1 MSSLSTPKPQFLKR
15 KNHRTQRTVEKTPA
29 QKRFQL
35 APEERRKQQDEVYFN
50 QAMKKM
56 QNFKLQ
62 GLLENHC
69 VNERLRAK
77 MMDWMIEVLKI
88 YSQREETIFRAFF
101 LLDYFL
107 WKSSEKVPAKKL
119 HLLGTVCIMIASK
132 NQEVQFIHTDQIIK
146 NVSYNKFTKE
156 EILATELEVL
166 RVIEFKANLPTLYDL
181 CRCGFRFISFQD
193 IRI

>member
-1 MSSLSTPKPQFLKR
+1 MPQLLKR
-15 KNHRTQRTVEKTPA
+15 KNHQTQRTVEKTPA

-132 NQEVQFIHTDQIIK
+132 NQEVQFIHTD
-146 NVSYNKFTKE
+146 
-156 EILATELEVL
+156 
-166 RVIEFKANLPTLYDL
+166 
-181 CRCGFRFISFQD
+181 
-193 IRI
+193 